1 MLKITIHNDAVVAS
15 FILEGT
21 LTGEWVKELERCWR
35 QEAAA
40 PSAPRIQVELRDVGF
55 VDEEGREL
63 LRLMAKA
70 GAELIAVGL
79 VMKAIVEEIVASIS
93 ADRGTDLV
101 KEWRRMKSVSTF
113 CIFLIVA
120 LLAPT
125 MEAVAQTSTRA
136 ASSPSRDLVEIEML
150 MRAEH
155 RAEALRVQLLDLQMK
170 EIELQAQLE
179 DLDYRLL
186 PENIQKALAFVG
198 SVRPMDELREV
209 LRIRI
214 ENEKA
219 RVNRQLEILASS
231 RERLESVVS
240 EADVEVEFLRRR
252 LNSQ

>member
-1 MLKITIHNDAVVAS
+1 MLKITIHNDTVVAS

-40 PSAPRIQVELRDVGF
+40 PSAPCVRVELRDVAF

-79 VMKAIVEEIVASIS
+79 VMKALVEEIVTSIS
-93 ADRGTDLV
+93 ADRGTDFV
-101 KEWRRMKSVSTF
+101 KEWRQMKSVSTF
-113 CIFLIVA
+113 CILLIVA
-120 LLAPT
+120 LLAP
-125 MEAVAQTSTRA
+125 MEAIAQTSTRA

-155 RAEALRVQLLDLQMK
+155 RAEALGVQLLDLQMK

-198 SVRPMDELREV
+198 SVRPMDELREA

-214 ENEKA
+214 ENEKT

-231 RERLESVVS
+231 RERLESMVS